1 MRLGVRPVILC
12 ILIVTAVLI
21 AAQNVSGEYFFIQLA
36 DTQFGMFTSD
46 RDFAQETANYEFV
59 VANINR
65 LRPRFVVICGDLINK
80 VGDAAQTAEYLR
92 ITAKIDKS
100 IPVYALAGNHDV
112 GNDPTPETL
121 AYYRQHFGPD
131 HYSFVQGSLYGIVL
145 DSQVISSPAKV
156 QSEAAEQQAWLKTE
170 LSKARAANARHIVV
184 FQHQAWFLEK
194 ADEPEQYF
202 NIPIEPRRVYLDLL
216 KGAGVRYIFAGHYH
230 RNALG
235 RDGDLEMIT
244 SGPVG
249 QPLGTDP
256 SGIRIVTVKDSG
268 LEHRYF
274 TLGNIPNQYPPPSAA
289 RGRGAR

>member
-1 MRLGVRPVILC
+1 MRS
-12 ILIVTAVLI
+12 LIVTIFLVTAVLI
-21 AAQNVSGEYFFIQLA
+21 AAQNVSGDYFFIQLA
-36 DTQFGMFTSD
+36 DTQFGMFTAD

-80 VGDAAQTAEYLR
+80 VGDPAQTAEYLR

-100 IPVYALAGNHDV
+100 IPVHAVPGNHDV
-112 GNDPTPETL
+112 GNEPTPETL

-131 HYSFVQGSLYGIVL
+131 HYSFVQGSLHGIVL
-145 DSQVISSPAKV
+145 DSGVISAPAKV
-156 QSEAAEQQAWLKTE
+156 QSEAAEQEAWLKAE
-170 LSKARAANARHIVV
+170 LGKARAAGARHTVV
-184 FQHQAWFLEK
+184 FQHHSWFLEK
-194 ADEPEQYF
+194 ADEPTQYF
-202 NIPIEPRRVYLDLL
+202 NIPIEQRRLYLDLL
-216 KGAGVRYIFAGHYH
+216 KAAGVRYIFAGHYH

-244 SGPVG
+244 NGPVG

-268 LEHRYF
+268 LEHRYY
-274 TLGNIPNQYPPPSAA
+274 TLGNIPNQYPPPAAA

>member
-1 MRLGVRPVILC
+1 MRLAIRPILVC

-21 AAQNVSGEYFFIQLA
+21 AAQNVSGDYFFIQLA

-80 VGDAAQTAEYLR
+80 VGDPAQTAEYLR

-100 IPVYALAGNHDV
+100 IPVYAAAGNHDV
-112 GNDPTPETL
+112 GNEPTPETI

-145 DSQVISSPAKV
+145 NSGVISAPAKV
-156 QSEAAEQQAWLKTE
+156 QNEATAQEAWLKAE
-170 LSKARAANARHIVV
+170 LGKARAGGARHIVV
-184 FQHQAWFLEK
+184 FQHHSWFLEK
-194 ADEPEQYF
+194 ADEPNQYF
-202 NIPIEPRRVYLDLL
+202 NISIEQRRVYLDLL
-216 KGAGVRYIFAGHYH
+216 KAAGVRYIFAGHYH
-230 RNALG
+230 RNSLG

-268 LEHRYF
+268 LEHRYY
-274 TLGNIPNQYPPPSAA
+274 TLGNIPNQYPPPAAA
-289 RGRGAR
+289 RGR